1 MTSGLYDE
9 LVRRDLLVS
18 HREEPLPADSDA
30 AAILVPERIPYISYP
45 YEWSFGQLRDAAL
58 LTVEIQEIAMRHGMS
73 LKDASAF
80 NVQFRGSQPVFI
92 DTLSFEENDG
102 GPWVAYS
109 QFCRHFAGP
118 LLLMSYVSPGFNH
131 FWKASLDGFPLDL
144 VSSLLPGR
152 TYLKPGVLL
161 HIHLHARSQKKFEDA
176 SAARP
181 NPGTPQ
187 NGHGPDRKPA
197 IIESLRSLIQSIR
210 LPSVETEWENY
221 YSKNLAH
228 YSPAANM
235 QKKSAVAEMLGS
247 VKPET
252 VFDIGGNI
260 GEYSRLASANGAYTV
275 CFDIDPLCVQRNYE
289 RARGERDRSILP
301 LMTDF
306 TNPSP
311 MLGFGL
317 SERDSLLK
325 RGKADVVIALAVL
338 HHLRITGNAPL
349 ARIAAFLS
357 GLGTYLIL
365 EYVPK
370 TDVMAQALLRSRK
383 DTFFDYTNAGFR
395 DAFGRYF
402 SIEQA
407 VPVADTARSLYLMKS
422 L

>member
-1 MTSGLYDE
+1 
-9 LVRRDLLVS
+9 
-18 HREEPLPADSDA
+18 
-30 AAILVPERIPYISYP
+30 
-45 YEWSFGQLRDAAL
+45 
-58 LTVEIQEIAMRHGMS
+58 
-73 LKDASAF
+73 
-80 NVQFRGSQPVFI
+80 
-92 DTLSFEENDG
+92 
-102 GPWVAYS
+102 
-109 QFCRHFAGP
+109 
-118 LLLMSYVSPGFNH
+118 MSYVSPGFNH

-349 ARIAAFLS
+349 ALIAAFLS
-357 GLGTYLIL
+357 GLGRYLIL